1 MSEKSLTDLID
12 ESIASGAGALPVF
25 PRAVTE
31 LRQALQDENRS
42 LDAIAKQLAMD
53 ASLASQILRVANS
66 SFYAGLS
73 SVNTVKDAVVR
84 LGLPRIVQIATL
96 VMQKGMFTAKDA
108 TTQQCLVKLWQ
119 HSVAVA
125 LGAEWLAKR
134 LSFHAV
140 AEEAF
145 MAGLFHDIG
154 ELLLLRCLD
163 DLRAK
168 DPKLNLPEDLQ
179 CEVVIR
185 QHEAKGAWLL
195 RSWNWPEVYCRVAE
209 SHHQPVTEDTGTVEL
224 VVRVADMVAYKLG
237 IASRPQPDLVVS
249 SSEEAA
255 RLGLSEIALAEL
267 EIALEDSLALSA

>member
-1 MSEKSLTDLID
+1 MSEKSLTDMID

-42 LDAIAKQLAMD
+42 LDNIAKQLAMD

-96 VMQKGMFTAKDA
+96 VMQKGMFSARDSA
-108 TTQQCLVKLWQ
+108 TEKYMAKLWQ

-134 LSFHAV
+134 LSFHAI

-163 DLRAK
+163 DLRAQ

-179 CEVVIR
+179 LELLIR
-185 QHEAKGAWLL
+185 QHEARGAWLL
-195 RSWNWPEVYCRVAE
+195 RSWNLPETYCNVAE
-209 SHHQPVTEDTGTVEL
+209 SHHRPVTEDTGTVEL

-237 IASRPQPDLVVS
+237 IASQPQPDLVVS

>member
-1 MSEKSLTDLID
+1 MSEQSLTHLIN
-12 ESIASGAGALPVF
+12 ESIASGASALPVF

-73 SVNTVKDAVVR
+73 SVSTVKDAVVR

-96 VMQKGMFTAKDA
+96 VMQKGMFNAKDNA
-108 TTQQCLVKLWQ
+108 TQQSMTKLWQ

-134 LSFHAV
+134 LSFHAL

-154 ELLLLRCLD
+154 ELLLLRCLE
-163 DLRAK
+163 DLRTK
-168 DPKLNLPEDLQ
+168 DPNLNLPDELQ
-179 CEVVIR
+179 QEVILR
-185 QHEAKGAWLL
+185 QHQEKGAWLL
-195 RSWNWPEVYCRVAE
+195 RSWNLPDTYCSVAAT
-209 SHHQPVTEDTGTVEL
+209 HHDPVTEDTGTVDL
-224 VVRVADMVAYKLG
+224 LVRVADMVAYKLG
-237 IASRPQPDLVVS
+237 IAPRPQPDLVVS

-255 RLGLSEIALAEL
+255 RLGLTEIALAEL
-267 EIALEDSLALSA
+267 EIALEDSRALSA